1 MTRVLSYTLK
11 LPLLRQADGLGF
23 QEEAAGLHPWELCMM
38 EQAPGLAWQELQ
50 ESVRKGATEKTLT
63 PISLSVSQTA
73 VLLVDYSHMTE
84 LSGLYLMLEDSSE

>member
-1 MTRVLSYTLK
+1 MALGSKRK
-11 LPLLRQADGLGF
+11 RQACTPGNY
-23 QEEAAGLHPWELCMM
+23 ARWNR
-38 EQAPGLAWQELQ
+38 APGLAWQELQ

-63 PISLSVSQTA
+63 PRSLSVSQTA